1 MSVGHEHPKNQGIKG
16 TKTNEILPFLCG
28 GFSKHLRRFVSQHD
42 MAFVNKKC
50 ISLGVGITQVF
61 QMIWEIPS
69 TVLYD
74 TKFFEAHF
82 HGCIHN

>member
-42 MAFVNKKC
+42 MAFANKKC

-61 QMIWEIPS
+61 QMI
-69 TVLYD
+69 
-74 TKFFEAHF
+74 
-82 HGCIHN
+82 